1 MIPPTD
7 NGRSAGRGD
16 LSQPAPFWVS
26 RKAAR
31 RALVALHVAAAGAVV
46 IELLRPFGDAHGA
59 ATHAVERIAALDFP
73 ASYALFGFVAC
84 VALVL
89 VGRLL
94 RLLVMRGERY
104 YSEDA

>member
-1 MIPPTD
+1 MISPAD

-26 RKAAR
+26 RRAAR
-31 RALVALHVAAAGAVV
+31 RALVALHIVSAGAVV
-46 IELLRPFGDAHGA
+46 IELLQPFGEGHGDP
-59 ATHAVERIAALDFP
+59 THAVERIAALDFP

-94 RLLVMRGERY
+94 RLLVMRDERY